1 MTERDETSRT
11 TLATPMILWDLPTRI
26 FHWSLVVCIA
36 GSYLTAEDGD
46 LELHQTF
53 GLCVIGLVLFRIMW
67 GFVGS
72 EPSRFTTFLRGPIAI
87 LRYLR
92 AVRSGKHPSIPTHN
106 PLGALSVVALL
117 AILLVQAGLGLFAT
131 DDIFF
136 EGPLNGWVS
145 YDMAATLTGWHHL
158 TFDGV
163 AILILLHLVAI
174 GAYAVLLRIDL
185 VSPMVTGKKLVKPED
200 RVPDP
205 RMAPLWLA
213 VVLAGVAA
221 GLAYGLTLIG

>member
-1 MTERDETSRT
+1 MTQRDETSPPA
-11 TLATPMILWDLPTRI
+11 LARPMILWDLPTRL
-26 FHWSLVVCIA
+26 FHWGLVICIA
-36 GSYLTAEDGD
+36 GSYLTSEDGD

-72 EPSRFTTFLRGPIAI
+72 ESSRFSSFLKGPSAI
-87 LRYLR
+87 LSYLS
-92 AVRSGKHPSIPTHN
+92 AVRRGEHPFVPTHN
-106 PLGALSVVALL
+106 PLGALSVIALL
-117 AILLVQAGLGLFAT
+117 ALLLVHAGLGLFAT

-145 YDMAATLTGWHHL
+145 YDTAATLTGWHHQ
-158 TFDGV
+158 TFDGL
-163 AILILLHLVAI
+163 AILIILHLVAV

-185 VSPMVTGKKLVKPED
+185 VSPMVTGSKLAKPEEAA
-200 RVPDP
+200 RAP

-213 VVLAGVAA
+213 VVLAMIAG
-221 GLAYGLTLIG
+221 GLAYGITLIG